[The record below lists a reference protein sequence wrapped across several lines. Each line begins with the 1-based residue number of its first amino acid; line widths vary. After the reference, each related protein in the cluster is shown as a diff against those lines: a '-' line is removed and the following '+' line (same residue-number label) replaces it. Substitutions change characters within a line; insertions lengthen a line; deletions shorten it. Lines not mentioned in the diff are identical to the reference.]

1 MVQAVGVNFVVK
13 AAELRSKGDAALK
26 GSFFGN
32 FFASKQDRKDEAKE
46 LYQQAANCYKHAK
59 DHKQALEMY
68 MRCVECEADDGF
80 KAGFFKEAAM
90 VVKQH
95 DS

>member
-1 MVQAVGVNFVVK
+1 
-13 AAELRSKGDAALK
+13 
-26 GSFFGN
+26 
-32 FFASKQDRKDEAKE
+32 
-46 LYQQAANCYKHAK
+46 
-59 DHKQALEMY
+59 MY

>member
-13 AAELRSKGDAALK
+13 AAELRGKADQTLK

-32 FFASKQDRKDEAKE
+32 FFNSKQDRRDEAKD

-59 DHKQALEMY
+59 DHK
-68 MRCVECEADDGF
+68 
-80 KAGFFKEAAM
+80 
-90 VVKQH
+90 
-95 DS
+95 